1 MAEQME
7 ERHAAAEAGTAYRKF
22 SGKDEFPS
30 NMFNRI
36 LAIALWLGSLHFNFF
51 LLLFSFLFLPFS
63 KFLMVVGFLL
73 VFMVL
78 PLDPHS
84 KFGRRLS
91 RTHLPY
97 QHPMHVVVG
106 KPIELKRNPK
116 PAAEEVQEVHDQFV
130 KALQDLFERHKA
142 GMG

>member
-91 RTHLPY
+91 RYICKHLCSYFPITL
-97 QHPMHVVVG
+97 HVEHIHAFKSDRVYG
-106 KPIELKRNPK
+106 
-116 PAAEEVQEVHDQFV
+116 
-130 KALQDLFERHKA
+130 LFPSFLLIYVMLSPVPCISLA
-142 GMG
+142 